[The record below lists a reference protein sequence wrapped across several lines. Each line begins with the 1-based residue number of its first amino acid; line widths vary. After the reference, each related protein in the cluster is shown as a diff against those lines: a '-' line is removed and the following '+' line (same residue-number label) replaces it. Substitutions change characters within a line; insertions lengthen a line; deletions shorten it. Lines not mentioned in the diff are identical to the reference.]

1 MLAHERRRRTMQ
13 ETVRQDA
20 PNVIYAFLA
29 QRDIKLKEQGKQPDW
44 VRYFERFAEQ
54 RLGAS

>member
-1 MLAHERRRRTMQ
+1 MQ

-44 VRYFERFAEQ
+44 VRYFERFTEQ
-54 RLGAS
+54 RLSAS